1 MSIIPGVLSGEPAE
15 SRTDEM
21 LEMIYLMIEEANQIQ
36 NDVLVASAL
45 SNPTVFDD
53 YNKLS
58 ALDEQIED
66 LAKMRTVKKHR
77 FNLHYYRQ

>member
-1 MSIIPGVLSGEPAE
+1 MSIIPGVIGNEPQEYRA
-15 SRTDEM
+15 DEM

-45 SNPTVFDD
+45 SKPAVFDD

-58 ALDEQIED
+58 ALDAQIED
-66 LAKMRTVKKHR
+66 LAKIRTVKKHR
-77 FNLHYYRQ
+77 INLHYYRQ

>member
-1 MSIIPGVLSGEPAE
+1 MSIIPGLGTSDPSENR
-15 SRTDEM
+15 SDEM

-45 SNPTVFDD
+45 SDHNVFDD

-58 ALDEQIED
+58 QLDEQIED
-66 LAKMRTVKKHR
+66 LAKIRTVIKHR
-77 FNLHYYRQ
+77 FHLHYYHH